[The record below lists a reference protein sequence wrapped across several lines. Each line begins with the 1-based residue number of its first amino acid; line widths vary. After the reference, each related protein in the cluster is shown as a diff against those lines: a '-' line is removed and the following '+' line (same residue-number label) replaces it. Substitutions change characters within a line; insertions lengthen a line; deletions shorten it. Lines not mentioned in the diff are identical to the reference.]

1 MWEPI
6 RKKFEKYP
14 AQEKVVKLLL
24 ERGFQVN
31 AAGKV
36 VSGEIEIPHVQIGK
50 EINVDRRVVDA
61 TAKHIVEDETLFD
74 FFKHVRSIPFLA
86 EVAPHLDLGVIIIIP
101 DDGAEVGILSGVTSV
116 ISEANYSVRQAVSD
130 DPFFNEAPRL
140 TIITDERISGDVV
153 EKIRNVK
160 GVKGVTIH

>member
-6 RKKFEKYP
+6 RNKFEKYP

-31 AAGKV
+31 DAGKV
-36 VSGEIEIPHVQIGK
+36 VSGGIEIPHVQIGK

-61 TAKHIVEDETLFD
+61 TAKHIIEDETLFD
-74 FFKHVRSIPFLA
+74 FFRHVKSIPFLA
-86 EVAPHLDLGVIIIIP
+86 EVAPHLDLGVVIIIP
-101 DDGAEVGILSGVTSV
+101 DDGAEVGIISGVTSV
-116 ISEANYSVRQAVSD
+116 IADAGYSIRQTVSD
-130 DPFFNEAPRL
+130 DPYFNEEPRL
-140 TIITDERISGDVV
+140 TIITDHKIPGELVD
-153 EKIRNVK
+153 KIREIK

>member
-6 RKKFEKYP
+6 HNKFEKYP

-24 ERGFQVN
+24 ERGFQVS

-36 VSGEIEIPHVQIGK
+36 VSGNIEIPHVQIGK

-101 DDGAEVGILSGVTSV
+101 DDGAEVGILSGVASV
-116 ISEANYSVRQAVSD
+116 ISDANYSIRQAVSD

-140 TIITDERISGDVV
+140 TIITDKKISGDLV

>member
-6 RKKFEKYP
+6 RQKFEKYP

-24 ERGFQVN
+24 ERGFQIS

-36 VSGEIEIPHVQIGK
+36 ISGQIEIPHVQIGK

-61 TAKHIVEDETLFD
+61 TAKHIVEDEKLFE
-74 FFKHVRSIPFLA
+74 FFRNVRSIPFLA
-86 EVAPHLDLGVIIIIP
+86 DVAPYLDLGVVIITP
-101 DDGAEVGILSGVTSV
+101 GDGAEVGIISGVTAV
-116 ISEANYSVRQAVSD
+116 IAEAGHSIRQAVSD

-140 TIITDERISGDVV
+140 TIITDKKIPGELVDRIM
-153 EKIRNVK
+153 KVK
-160 GVKGVTIH
+160 GVKGVTIQ

>member
-6 RKKFEKYP
+6 RQKFEKYP

-24 ERGFQVN
+24 ERGFQIS

-36 VSGEIEIPHVQIGK
+36 ISGSIEIPHVQIGK

-61 TAKHIVEDETLFD
+61 TAKHIVEDQILFE

-86 EVAPHLDLGVIIIIP
+86 NAAPYLNLGVVVIIP
-101 DDGAEVGILSGVTSV
+101 EDGAEVGIISGVTSV
-116 ISEANYSVRQAVSD
+116 ISEAGYSIRQAVSD

-140 TIITDERISGDVV
+140 TIITDKIISGDLV
-153 EKIRNVK
+153 EKIRVVK

>member
-6 RKKFEKYP
+6 HKKFEKYP

-36 VSGEIEIPHVQIGK
+36 VSGNIEIPHVQIGK
-50 EINVDRRVVDA
+50 EINVDRRVIDA
-61 TAKHIVEDETLFD
+61 TAKHIVEDQILFD
-74 FFKHVRSIPFLA
+74 FFKNVRSIPYLA
-86 EVAPHLDLGVIIIIP
+86 DVAPHLGLGVIIIIP
-101 DDGAEVGILSGVTSV
+101 EDGAEIGIISGVTS
-116 ISEANYSVRQAVSD
+116 IIAEEGYSIRQAVSD
-130 DPFFNEAPRL
+130 DPYFNEAPRL
-140 TIITDERISGDVV
+140 TIIIDSKVPGEIID
-153 EKIRNVK
+153 KIRMIK

>member
-6 RKKFEKYP
+6 QQKFEKYP

-24 ERGFQVN
+24 ERGFQVS
-31 AAGKV
+31 AAGKI
-36 VSGEIEIPHVQIGK
+36 VSGNIEIPHVQIGK

-61 TAKHIVEDETLFD
+61 TAKHIIEDETLFD

-86 EVAPHLDLGVIIIIP
+86 EVAPHLNLGVVIIIP
-101 DDGAEVGILSGVTSV
+101 DDGADVGIISGVTEV
-116 ISEANYSVRQAVSD
+116 IAEAGFSIRQAVSD

-140 TIITDERISGDVV
+140 TIITDKKIPGNLVD
-153 EKIRNVK
+153 KIRTVK